1 MDPDL
6 ASHLEGV
13 LNLPLLSRA
22 EIGELHAPIRGQP
35 GKQNQQQVSVKRFLA
50 RNCLHDPGGW
60 LGKSRIN
67 WQEGQAAALIHRLQY
82 LSMDRVSSSGK
93 SQLCL

>member
-6 ASHLEGV
+6 ASHLGGV

-50 RNCLHDPGGW
+50 RNCLHDPGG
-60 LGKSRIN
+60 LARQIQN
-67 WQEGQAAALIHRLQY
+67 
-82 LSMDRVSSSGK
+82 
-93 SQLCL
+93 QLAGRAGCCSHP